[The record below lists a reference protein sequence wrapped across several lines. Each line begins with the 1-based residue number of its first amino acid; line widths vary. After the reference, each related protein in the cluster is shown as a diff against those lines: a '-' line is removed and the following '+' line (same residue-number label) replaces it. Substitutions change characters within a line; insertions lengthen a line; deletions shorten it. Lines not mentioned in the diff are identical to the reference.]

1 MAWNSNCK
9 LVEFFSLK
17 FHSKMVQFSL
27 GIPVSFSLNRV
38 NPEYACITG
47 NVCKY
52 IWEETSFNGVAEQ
65 PNNIINGMIR
75 WTTFHTYIVSHIL
88 KVKVKLREV
97 KCCCSCCMGWI
108 LARPT
113 GLPPKLT
120 SRISNELHLP
130 SEKFWGKIP
139 FLLGFLI
146 RLESSQCNDIW
157 NTGTFTYKLYN
168 EAEITT
174 F

>member
-1 MAWNSNCK
+1 MTMIFNSKLIPWPGIVTVNWLISFHWNFTAK
-9 LVEFFSLK
+9 WFIF
-17 FHSKMVQFSL
+17 
-27 GIPVSFSLNRV
+27 

-97 KCCCSCCMGWI
+97 KCCCSCCIWWI

-146 RLESSQCNDIW
+146 RLESSQCNEIW